1 MIRKQTHRFARIRNI
16 YDRDRCCHF
25 FNVPMGDNQAG
36 TIGDRRLN
44 VIVAI
49 DLRTVDA
56 DKQIPRLDIAGILTD
71 FSNIQFGIQAPDNF
85 FHFEYID

>member
-1 MIRKQTHRFARIRNI
+1 
-16 YDRDRCCHF
+16 
-25 FNVPMGDNQAG
+25 MGDNQSR

-56 DKQIPRLDIAGILTD
+56 DKQIPRLDIAGILTY
-71 FSNIQFGIQAPDNF
+71 FSNIQSGIQAPDNF